1 MSYKFQ
7 LGNAIM
13 SGSLTQEGDGA
24 SGVALELSGG
34 VDALTDEGCQQHL
47 SASGDLRGYALDLD
61 STANVLTKTTLG
73 STVVGSSLTSVGV
86 LAGGS
91 IASGFGAID
100 NGTSDI
106 TTGGKLTIDVAGTG
120 IDAAGALTM
129 GAAQEGA
136 VYADAT
142 GLVLDAKTAKLI
154 DFSVAGVKQAHIDVD
169 GIDLITGNEYLI
181 NNASVLNA
189 TTLGGAVVN
198 SSLTQVGTIGT
209 GVWQGTAVADGY
221 VANDLTIVAGTVNN
235 TPIGATTPSS
245 AEFTTFSGSGV
256 MQQAGNASFVGTLSV
271 TGAVSGAVGGTFG
284 QLTADGG
291 LTMQS
296 KTIISSARALGNIT
310 SYSGSS
316 TLYAAGAATFSNTLA
331 ITGAATFNSTI
342 DPAGVAAKVMDVA
355 DLQADAFF
363 IRDNDNAGLMKKINI
378 DDLVALMADGTT
390 IVSTNGVLSAAGAG
404 DNITTTAAVTN
415 TTLTAGLNYV
425 VTAMTGALH
434 VFLPAVAAAQDGDI
448 IIMKGNSGTSPANQL
463 KVTPQAGDKIDG
475 TANQSI
481 LLESPFA
488 AVQLVYVDAATDW
501 QIV

>member
-1 MSYKFQ
+1 
-7 LGNAIM
+7 M
-13 SGSLTQEGDGA
+13 SGSLTQEGAGG
-24 SGVALELSGG
+24 SGVAIELTGG

-73 STVVGSSLTSVGV
+73 STVVGSSLTSVGT
-86 LAGGS
+86 L
-91 IASGFGAID
+91 ASGIWNAGAID
-100 NGTSDI
+100 TTTANI
-106 TTGGKLTIDVAGTG
+106 TTGGKLV
-120 IDAAGALTM
+120 
-129 GAAQEGA
+129 
-136 VYADAT
+136 
-142 GLVLDAKTAKLI
+142 
-154 DFSVAGVKQAHIDVD
+154 IDVD
-169 GIDLITGNEYLI
+169 GTAINAAGAITMGAGSDAAMYWDGGSLVLDTAA
-181 NNASVLNA
+181 ASDIAFEVAGTEVASLDADGLNLAAGDTYQIGGATVLNA
-189 TTLGGAVVN
+189 TALGGAVVA
-198 SSLTQVGTIGT
+198 SSLTSVGTIGT

-235 TPIGATTPSS
+235 TPIGATTPST

-331 ITGAATFNSTI
+331 VTGAVTFKSTV
-342 DPAGVAAKVMDVA
+342 DPQVDAKVMNA
-355 DLQADAFF
+355 SDLTTDGFF
-363 IRDNDNAGLMKKINI
+363 MRDNDAAGLMKYIKVE
-378 DDLVALMADGTT
+378 DLTTLMADGTT
-390 IVSTNGVLSAAGAG
+390 IISTNGVLSAAGAG